1 MPCKGHYQ
9 FHSMAHILSVDDSAT
24 MRQMV
29 AMTLQQAGF
38 EVTQSWNGEEAL
50 SKAESQKY
58 SLVITDLHMPKMD
71 GLELI
76 RRLRKLDEYRFVPI
90 LVLTTEATFET
101 KQAGKAA
108 GATGWIVKPFDP
120 DQLVRTI
127 RKVLA

>member
-1 MPCKGHYQ
+1 
-9 FHSMAHILSVDDSAT
+9 MAHILSVDDSAT